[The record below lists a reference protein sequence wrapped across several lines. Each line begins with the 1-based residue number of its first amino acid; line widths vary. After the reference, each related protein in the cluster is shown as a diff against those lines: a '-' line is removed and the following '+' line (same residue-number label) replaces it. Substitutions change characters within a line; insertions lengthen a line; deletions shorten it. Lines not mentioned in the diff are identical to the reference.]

1 MNVTKLVGWQGVQ
14 RDLAKL
20 PYLIDQKKFFI
31 AVFRKSG
38 NIIKKKAKSLVPVD
52 EGILKKAIKVFVTGA
67 GRKFGFVTIGV
78 KIPKGEQWDDGP
90 IYGQNVEFG
99 TSTQAASPFM
109 RPAFDQT
116 KNEVRASMISGAKA
130 IVARAIKGLSKGKR
144 YYQLKI

>member
-52 EGILKKAIKVFVTGA
+52 EGILKK
-67 GRKFGFVTIGV
+67 
-78 KIPKGEQWDDGP
+78 Q
-90 IYGQNVEFG
+90 
-99 TSTQAASPFM
+99 
-109 RPAFDQT
+109 
-116 KNEVRASMISGAKA
+116 
-130 IVARAIKGLSKGKR
+130 
-144 YYQLKI
+144 